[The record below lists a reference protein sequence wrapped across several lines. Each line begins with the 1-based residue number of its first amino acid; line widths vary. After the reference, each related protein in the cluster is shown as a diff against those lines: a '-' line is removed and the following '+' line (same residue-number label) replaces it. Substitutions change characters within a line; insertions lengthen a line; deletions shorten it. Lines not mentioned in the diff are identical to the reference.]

1 MSFTTSADQS
11 VQKGQKMQKTTT
23 DTSSPGN
30 EGKVGSGNTKPVK
43 ADPTN
48 LKPWDIAEK
57 LLPIANGQQ
66 VSVEFAS
73 DAQFQAWIVAQGVPV
88 DDAGIAEWSFDDR
101 CGVIMYALS
110 CGLRLQFAD
119 EKNSETISENNSD
132 PNFLEYAARAKE
144 IMHSNPGIDSAELA
158 QALGISSKL
167 YAHTIKVFVNAQQEG
182 A

>member
-1 MSFTTSADQS
+1 
-11 VQKGQKMQKTTT
+11 MQKTTP

-30 EGKVGSGNTKPVK
+30 EGKDGLGNTKPVK
-43 ADPTN
+43 ADPTS

-57 LLPIANGQQ
+57 LLPIANGQT

-110 CGLRLQFAD
+110 RGIALQFA
-119 EKNSETISENNSD
+119 EAASE
-132 PNFLEYAARAKE
+132 A
-144 IMHSNPGIDSAELA
+144 
-158 QALGISSKL
+158 
-167 YAHTIKVFVNAQQEG
+167 EG